1 MILATKRTH
10 RPHDGSAAHF
20 VSAQREPDGLSNGKN
35 KCQEVRQLSLPQTEY
50 MQVLFRPETDSDI
63 PDKAGFPQHIPPM
76 RTEVKLLN

>member
-10 RPHDGSAAHF
+10 RPHDGSAVHF

-50 MQVLFRPETDSDI
+50 ICNSCSGQRQTATFLTKQVFLSTSL
-63 PDKAGFPQHIPPM
+63 Q
-76 RTEVKLLN
+76 